1 LSEDE
6 NRAAAPINEG
16 PIMSTNPTRPLS
28 RTLPF
33 GWLLIAGLAAS
44 PLAGCGVDYAS
55 NDSVEPGDYHQ
66 RHPIVLAQAP
76 TTLDV
81 YPVGVGLDKQSKDEI
96 RAFAERYRALGAG
109 RITIL
114 APAGQPDS
122 NRRIVD
128 DIRRTLAATGLRG
141 YVGVGVYPVADA
153 TRASPVR
160 LTFQGLKAGVPTP
173 CGQWPS
179 DIASG
184 GSIEGWKND
193 YYANF
198 GCATQSVLAAQV
210 ADPRDLAQT
219 RASDPP
225 DVVMRMRAIGDVR
238 YGQDPG
244 TNWKIQITPIG
255 TVGQAGGGS

>member
-1 LSEDE
+1 LSKNETC
-6 NRAAAPINEG
+6 ATAPINEG
-16 PIMSTNPTRPLS
+16 PTMSINATRPLS
-28 RTLPF
+28 RTLPL
-33 GWLLIAGLAAS
+33 GWALAAALAAS

-66 RHPIVLAQAP
+66 RHPIVLAEAP

-81 YPVGVGLDKQSKDEI
+81 YPVGGGLDKQSRDNI
-96 RAFAERYRALGAG
+96 SAFAARYRALGVG

-114 APAGQPDS
+114 GPAGQPDG
-122 NRRIVD
+122 NRRVLD
-128 DIRRTLAATGLRG
+128 DIRRALASTGLRG
-141 YVGVGVYPVADA
+141 AVGVGVYPVADA

-160 LTFQGLKAGVPTP
+160 LIFQGLKADVPTP

-210 ADPRDLAQT
+210 ADPRDLTQT

-238 YGQDPG
+238 NGQDPG
-244 TNWKIQITPIG
+244 TNWKTQITPIG
-255 TVGQAGGGS
+255 QVGVGG

>member
-1 LSEDE
+1 MSKNE

-16 PIMSTNPTRPLS
+16 PIMSTNPTRRLS
-28 RTLPF
+28 RALPL

-55 NDSVEPGDYHQ
+55 NDSVAPGDYHQ
-66 RHPIVLAQAP
+66 RHPIVIAEAP

-81 YPVGVGLDKQSKDEI
+81 YPVGGALDKQSRDKLRE
-96 RAFAERYRALGAG
+96 FAERYRRFGASQ
-109 RITIL
+109 ITIL
-114 APAGQPDS
+114 APAGRPDS
-122 NRRIVD
+122 DARIVD
-128 DIRRTLAATGLRG
+128 DIRRTLARTGLRG
-141 YVGVGVYPVADA
+141 AVGVGVYPVADA

-160 LTFQGLKAGVPTP
+160 MIFQGLKAGVPTP

-179 DIASG
+179 DLASG

-198 GCATQSVLAAQV
+198 GCATQSALAAQV
-210 ADPRDLAQT
+210 ADPRDLAQA
-219 RASDPP
+219 RAYDPP
-225 DVVMRMRAIGDVR
+225 DVKMRMRAIEDVR

-255 TVGQAGGGS
+255 QVGGTGSGS

>member
-1 LSEDE
+1 MSKND
-6 NRAAAPINEG
+6 NCAATPINEG
-16 PIMSTNPTRPLS
+16 PIMSTNPTRFLS
-28 RTLPF
+28 RIPPF
-33 GWLLIAGLAAS
+33 GWLVIAGFAAS
-44 PLAGCGVDYAS
+44 ALAGCGVDYAS
-55 NDSVEPGDYHQ
+55 NDSVAPGDYHQ
-66 RHPIVLAQAP
+66 RHPIVIAEAP

-81 YPVGVGLDKQSKDEI
+81 YPVGGGVDKQSKDEI
-96 RAFAERYRALGAG
+96 RAFVERYRALGAG

-114 APAGQPDS
+114 APAGEPDK

-128 DIRRTLAATGLRG
+128 DVRRTLASTGLRG
-141 YVGVGVYPVADA
+141 TVGVGVYPVADA

-160 LTFQGLKAGVPTP
+160 LIFQGLKASVPTP

-179 DIASG
+179 DLASG

-198 GCATQSVLAAQV
+198 GCASQSVLAAQV

-225 DVVMRMRAIGDVR
+225 DVAMRMRAIDDVR
-238 YGQDPG
+238 KGEDPG
-244 TNWKIQITPIG
+244 TNWKTQITPIG
-255 TVGQAGGGS
+255 QVGGTGSGS

>member
-1 LSEDE
+1 MSENE

-16 PIMSTNPTRPLS
+16 PNMSTNPTRLLS
-28 RTLPF
+28 RTPPF
-33 GWLLIAGLAAS
+33 GWLVIAGFTAS
-44 PLAGCGVDYAS
+44 ALAGCGVDYAS
-55 NDSVEPGDYHQ
+55 NDSIAAGDYHQ
-66 RHPIVLAQAP
+66 RHPIVIAEAP

-81 YPVGVGLDKQSKDEI
+81 YPVGGGVDKQSAANI
-96 RAFAERYRALGAG
+96 RAFAERYRAFGAG

-114 APAGQPDS
+114 APAGEREK

-128 DIRRTLAATGLRG
+128 DIRRTLASTGLRG

-153 TRASPVR
+153 SRASPVR
-160 LTFQGLKAGVPTP
+160 LIFQGLKASVPTP

-179 DIASG
+179 DLASG
-184 GSIEGWKND
+184 GSLEGWKND

-198 GCATQSVLAAQV
+198 GCANQSVLAAQV

-238 YGQDPG
+238 NGEDPG
-244 TNWKIQITPIG
+244 TNWKTQITPIG
-255 TVGQAGGGS
+255 QVGGAGAGS